1 MKLFACVILVL
12 FAAGLGGCTSDTP
25 AYSAKER
32 FAQIH
37 RNQTYE
43 SQIMNDDIDHL
54 LLARPDS
61 QLTVWN
67 IYHRD

>member
-1 MKLFACVILVL
+1 MKLFACAIFMFLAVG
-12 FAAGLGGCTSDTP
+12 AGGCTLDTP

-37 RNQTYE
+37 RNRDYE
-43 SQIMNDDIDHL
+43 AKQGNDDLDHW

-67 IYHRD
+67 VYHRD

>member
-1 MKLFACVILVL
+1 MKLFACAILAL
-12 FAAGLGGCTSDTP
+12 FVAGLAGCTSDTP

-37 RNQTYE
+37 RNQDYE
-43 SQIMNDDIDHL
+43 SRQLNDDIDHI
-54 LLARPDS
+54 LLARPDT

-67 IYHRD
+67 VYHRD